1 MGTGREYSRNGE
13 RLWLQGTWYVK
24 MPKASGLGCTER
36 EREGQAHEV
45 IRRGR
50 KGFEHAESDWPQA
63 RI

>member
-1 MGTGREYSRNGE
+1 MGTGRVCSRNGE

-24 MPKASGLGCTER
+24 MPKASGLGCR
-36 EREGQAHEV
+36 EREGQAYEV

-50 KGFEHAESDWPQA
+50 KGLEHAESDWPQV